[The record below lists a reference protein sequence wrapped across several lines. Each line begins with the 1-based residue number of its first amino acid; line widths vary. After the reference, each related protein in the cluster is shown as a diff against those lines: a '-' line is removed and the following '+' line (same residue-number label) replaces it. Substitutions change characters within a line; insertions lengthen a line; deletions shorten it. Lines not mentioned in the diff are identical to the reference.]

1 MALLPFLNR
10 ILAGEHLSSAEAEE
24 AMNAILEGAA
34 SPVQIGAFL
43 VALRM
48 KGETA
53 GEVLGFARAM
63 RAKATRVDA
72 GGGTGPLLDIVGT
85 GGDGH
90 STFNISTTAAF
101 VAAGAG
107 VRVAKHGNR
116 SISSRCGAAD
126 VLEGLGVRLLVDPE
140 LMGRAIRE
148 VGIGFLFAPALHPAM
163 KHAQPVRREL
173 KVRTVFNILGP
184 LTNPAGA
191 DCQLAGA
198 PSLEAAELMAR
209 VLAELGLRRAFVVHG
224 SDGLDEITLTG
235 KTYAFEVRDGS
246 VTRRDFSP
254 ADFGLPSARLEEF
267 RGGDA
272 AENAAIVRTVLAG
285 ETGPR
290 RDIVLANTAAAL
302 VAAGRARD
310 LPEGVA
316 VAAESI
322 DSGAARRKADELA
335 AFTQKHAS

>member
-1 MALLPFLNR
+1 MALSPFLKR
-10 ILAGEHLSSAEAEE
+10 LLAGEHLSSAEAEE
-24 AMNAILEGAA
+24 AMNVILEGSA
-34 SPVQIGAFL
+34 SPVQIGALL

-53 GEVLGFARAM
+53 GELLGFARAM
-63 RAKATRVDA
+63 RAKATPVDA
-72 GGGTGPLLDIVGT
+72 GAGDGPLLDIVGT

-90 STFNISTTAAF
+90 STFNISTAAAF

-126 VLEGLGVRLLVDPE
+126 VLEGLGIRLLADPD

-148 VGIGFLFAPALHPAM
+148 IGVGFLFAPALHPAM

-173 KVRTVFNILGP
+173 KIRTVFNLLGP

-191 DCQLAGA
+191 NCQLTGA

-235 KTYAFEVRDGS
+235 ATYAFEVRDRS
-246 VTRRDFSP
+246 VERRDLSP
-254 ADFGLPSARLEEF
+254 ADFGLPEARLEDF

-272 AENAAIVRTVLAG
+272 QENAAIVRGVLEG

-290 RDIVLANTAAAL
+290 RDIVLANAAAAL

-310 LPEGVA
+310 FREGVA

-322 DSGAARRKADELA
+322 DSGAARRKAEGLA
-335 AFTQKHAS
+335 AFTQKHAG